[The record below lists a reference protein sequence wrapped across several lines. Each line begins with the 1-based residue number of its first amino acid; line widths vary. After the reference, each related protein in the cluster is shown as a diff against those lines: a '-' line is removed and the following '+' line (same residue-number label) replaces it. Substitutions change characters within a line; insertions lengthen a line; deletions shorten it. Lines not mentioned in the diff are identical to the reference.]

1 MKKKNDIL
9 LIAGLLAVGIVLLIA
24 GIRKSSDFSSPKL
37 EVTVKG
43 RLYGVYD
50 LDRDIT
56 VSINDTNTFQIRNGK
71 VTMTEADCPDQICVH
86 SHAIDKNGGSIVCLP
101 NQVILKIIDTQ
112 GEESG
117 SEMDAIAGG

>member
-56 VSINDTNTFQIRNGK
+56 VRSTLRIPFRFGTGK
-71 VTMTEADCPDQICVH
+71 
-86 SHAIDKNGGSIVCLP
+86 SR
-101 NQVILKIIDTQ
+101 
-112 GEESG
+112 
-117 SEMDAIAGG
+117 